1 MKKILISSKKGND
14 LYMITFYD
22 KKTQDKLLKNLSK
35 LKKFINIKEV
45 SNVWYSFWIN
55 HWIY

>member
-1 MKKILISSKKGND
+1 MKKILISNKNGND

-22 KKTQDKLLKNLSK
+22 KKCQDKLLKNLSK

-45 SNVWYSFWIN
+45 N
-55 HWIY
+55 

>member
-1 MKKILISSKKGND
+1 MKKVLVFDKKGND

-22 KKTQDKLLKNLSK
+22 KKTQDKLFKNLSK

-45 SNVWYSFWIN
+45 N
-55 HWIY
+55 

>member
-1 MKKILISSKKGND
+1 MKYIISDKKGND

-22 KKTQDKLLKNLSK
+22 KKQKDKFIKNLSK

-45 SNVWYSFWIN
+45 
-55 HWIY
+55 